1 MNTIKDKKVLIV
13 EDDKV
18 NSAMISRFL
27 LKKWIDS
34 QNITIAP
41 NWKDA
46 LTKTQE
52 QLFDIIIMDIRMPV
66 MDGREATKH
75 IRSHYNGD
83 CPKIIANSALPK
95 IQGDDQLFDE
105 YILKAS
111 SQGNIAN
118 MVIKIL
124 LAQKN

>member
-1 MNTIKDKKVLIV
+1 MNALKDKKILIV
-13 EDDKV
+13 EDDKL
-18 NSAMISRFL
+18 NSTIISRL
-27 LKKWIDS
+27 LFKKWIDN

-46 LTKTQE
+46 LIKTQE

-66 MDGREATKH
+66 MDGREATKL

-95 IQGDDQLFDE
+95 IEGDDQLFDE

-111 SQGNIAN
+111 SQGDIAN

-124 LAQKN
+124 LAQNN

>member
-1 MNTIKDKKVLIV
+1 MNALKDKKILIV
-13 EDDKV
+13 EDSL
-18 NSAMISRFL
+18 NCNIILSAAL
-27 LKKWIDS
+27 KKKWIDS
-34 QNITIAP
+34 QNITRAS
-41 NWKDA
+41 NWQEA

-105 YILKAS
+105 YILKGS

-124 LAQKN
+124 LAQNN